1 MLILLIWSL
10 QPNHLV
16 GLKRNYI
23 KLAFN
28 TVDDLVKVKREIA
41 PAVRKN
47 REREQSNDAY
57 TSMLSRYHRTFDPV
71 RFLWCSAW
79 RFQLY
84 NNSRTPFCPFSA
96 LSGGNVTSVD
106 EDGMSKSISDQL
118 DNIVDMREYDVP
130 YHVRVSIDLKIHVVR
145 STISG
150 SSVFQWNV
158 PLHLCVLFLSLLSLF
173 FRLTGTTFDTEAAL
187 TRQRLYGE
195 TILWSDRYQDFV
207 VLSLPSSIQSYT
219 EVLIYVGAFL
229 WNAVSLQDPVVLAF
243 DIETTKL
250 PLKFPDAETDQIMM
264 ISYMIDGQVR
274 FICVWFLKFL
284 LWSCL

>member
-1 MLILLIWSL
+1 MLILLIWCL

-57 TSMLSRYHRTFDPV
+57 TSMLSRYHRTFV

-84 NNSRTPFCPFSA
+84 NNPRTPFCPFSA

-145 STISG
+145 STLSG
-150 SSVFQWNV
+150 SSVFQWGV
-158 PLHLCVLFLSLLSLF
+158 PRHLCVLFLS
-173 FRLTGTTFDTEAAL
+173 
-187 TRQRLYGE
+187 
-195 TILWSDRYQDFV
+195 
-207 VLSLPSSIQSYT
+207 
-219 EVLIYVGAFL
+219 
-229 WNAVSLQDPVVLAF
+229 
-243 DIETTKL
+243 
-250 PLKFPDAETDQIMM
+250 
-264 ISYMIDGQVR
+264 
-274 FICVWFLKFL
+274 
-284 LWSCL
+284 